1 MKKILHSEK
10 YFTGVGYLIG
20 AILGYVYFKLFPCT
34 TGCALRSTP
43 YATMLLGL
51 LLGGTIFQFIF
62 EIINPKNKKDVKNN
76 H

>member
-1 MKKILHSEK
+1 MKTILQSEK
-10 YFTGVGYLIG
+10 YFTALGYIIG
-20 AILGYVYFKLFPCT
+20 AIIGYAYYLLFPCT

-43 YATMLLGL
+43 YATILMGL
-51 LLGGTIFQFIF
+51 LVGGLVFQYLF

>member
-10 YFTGVGYLIG
+10 YFTAIGYLLG
-20 AILGYVYFKLFPCT
+20 AILGYVYFIQFPCT

-43 YATMLLGL
+43 YATILLGL
-51 LLGGTIFQFIF
+51 LLGGTVFQFIF